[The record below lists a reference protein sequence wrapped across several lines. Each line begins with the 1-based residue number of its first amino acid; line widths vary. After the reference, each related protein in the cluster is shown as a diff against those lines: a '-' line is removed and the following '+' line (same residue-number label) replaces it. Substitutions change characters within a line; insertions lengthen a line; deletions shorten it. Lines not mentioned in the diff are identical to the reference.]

1 MAVFV
6 VVDIGGTCT
15 IHREVIIGWCCTLG
29 DMLIRHWRTTCEAG
43 LLGQAMEYRRKLHY
57 PDRADHKDSNV
68 VGSVAQRLITRI
80 ALMKGMRIRNE
91 FVQRTQNSP

>member
-1 MAVFV
+1 MFV

-43 LLGQAMEYRRKLHY
+43 LLGQAMEYRRKLHC
-57 PDRADHKDSNV
+57 PDRADHKDNSV
-68 VGSVAQRLITRI
+68 VGSVAQGDVLSGAMVISPPTFVAFDAVYEHIT
-80 ALMKGMRIRNE
+80 LL
-91 FVQRTQNSP
+91 